1 MLQNIQTNFP
11 PYISAQYQPAN
22 FNDLKTQVNRLD
34 NAALKNDELTKATLT
49 ALSPIVPIR
58 RISSLPDNIKD
69 GNYVRAA
76 GLVGLMTINLP
87 EDTRDLAG
95 AWKQFK
101 TGNVPSYYK
110 DFQAPFSFF
119 RGTFLERYVNKMGQL
134 GVKLHKADVPLYD
147 TKFGELC
154 KKAFKYDLSLDARPT
169 NRFVPKIVQDESGK
183 TVIRSFEVYA
193 KKGEGSALGK
203 LVGGALLRIPYL
215 STLILAAMEI
225 PAIFKA
231 FKKPAASTKDRTIN
245 GGTQILKSS
254 VNVSAI
260 LAGIGMFG
268 YLLKGRGGPIG
279 SLVGMGLGSIAGTS
293 ASKEI
298 GNKLDFI
305 PELLNSQNCHY
316 EQSEAIS

>member
-1 MLQNIQTNFP
+1 MIEIIQNNLPQNTGVPKQN
-11 PYISAQYQPAN
+11 QPAN

-34 NAALKNDELTKATLT
+34 NAACKNNKLTKEVLSV
-49 ALSPIVPIR
+49 LSPIVPVR

-69 GNYVRAA
+69 GNYTRAA

-101 TGNVPSYYK
+101 TGEIPSYYK

-119 RGTFLERYVNKMGQL
+119 RGTFLEPLVNKMGKL

-154 KKAFKYDLSLDARPT
+154 QKVFKYDLSLDEIPT

-183 TVIRSFEVYA
+183 TVIKSFEVYA
-193 KKGEGSALGK
+193 KKVEGSALGK
-203 LVGGALLRIPYL
+203 TVGNALLRIPYISAL
-215 STLILAAMEI
+215 VLGAMEI

-279 SLVGMGLGSIAGTS
+279 SLVGMGLGSIAGAY

-298 GNKLDFI
+298 GNNLD
-305 PELLNSQNCHY
+305 S
-316 EQSEAIS
+316 ISNRLKT